1 MELATDLTSDACYM
15 GAKADQI
22 ESVPSLHSEI
32 ITGGAKGC
40 GAKRPIM
47 WRGGGRR
54 QGLLPHPRVTVTRR
68 LGMRPAEKEARTWT
82 EWCTQCCA

>member
-22 ESVPSLHSEI
+22 DGVPSVQSEI
-32 ITGGAKGC
+32 ITGGAKEC

-54 QGLLPHPRVTVTRR
+54 PRLLAHMRVTVTRR